1 MPVLKVLKS
10 GETNI
15 NSTDIWRFAMHSN
28 YPTFKT
34 QNSGTFYLSATD
46 GGGIGYIKEGSV
58 YHGLGYKP
66 QTFITADFSG
76 YTDYEDGNPGKTQD
90 VTGWFTYYHL
100 GGALQ
105 VFQSVDENYIY
116 FGISSWD
123 YGDSLT
129 FSYII
134 TLDEI

>member
-1 MPVLKVLKS
+1 MAKVKILKE

-15 NSTDIWRFAMHSN
+15 SSTDIWRFAFHSN
-28 YPTFKT
+28 YPTFKIGS
-34 QNSGTFYLSATD
+34 SGTVSLTATTV
-46 GGGIGYIKEGSV
+46 GGIGYIAETSV
-58 YHGLGYKP
+58 YHGLGYIP
-66 QTFITADFSG
+66 QTFITADFSA
-76 YTDYEDGNPGKTQD
+76 YTDYETETAAKTQD
-90 VTGWFTYYHL
+90 ITGFFIYYHL

-105 VFQSVDENYIY
+105 VFQSVDANYIY

-123 YGDSLT
+123 SGDSLT

>member
-1 MPVLKVLKS
+1 MPVAKILKS

-15 NSTDIWRFAMHSN
+15 ASTDIWRFAFHSN
-28 YPTFKT
+28 YPTFKIGS
-34 QNSGTFYLSATD
+34 SGTVSLTATTV
-46 GGGIGYIKEGSV
+46 GGIGYIAETSV
-58 YHGLGYKP
+58 YHGLGYIP
-66 QTFITADFSG
+66 QTFITADFSA
-76 YTDYEDGNPGKTQD
+76 YTDYETETAAKTQD
-90 VTGWFTYYHL
+90 ITGFFIYYHL

-105 VFQSVDENYIY
+105 VFQSVDANYIY

-123 YGDSLT
+123 SGDSLT